1 MQASNKIRFNNSLEQ
16 GLGVP
21 LPKGIVR
28 IFKEDDSDNFLEFIG
43 EDSINHTPK
52 NENITL
58 SIGTAF
64 DITANLIADS
74 YQTYSTL
81 GGYKA
86 NMSFNVTNHK

>member
-1 MQASNKIRFNNSLEQ
+1 M
-16 GLGVP
+16 
-21 LPKGIVR
+21 
-28 IFKEDDSDNFLEFIG
+28 EFIG

-74 YQTYSTL
+74 YQTYSPL

-86 NMSFNVTNHK
+86 NMSFNITNHKEIPAEI